1 MKIRQIV
8 IAFLFVATAA
18 AWGQAAGDSVG
29 QSLLDGRQ
37 WEKAAQEFDRVAAQR
52 GPQADSALYWR
63 AYALNKAEFHGEALA
78 ALAELRRLYPMSR
91 WLHDAAALEM
101 EIRRAAGENVTAES
115 QSNDEMKLLALSGLM
130 QSDPE
135 RAAPTVESFLRQSRS
150 PALKREALYVLA
162 QSGSLKAQ
170 QLMEQVARGKVD
182 PDLQAL
188 AVRYMV
194 EQRRYQGNLG
204 QLLFEIYNSTTDA
217 GVKQAAV
224 NGLGAIGDKDHLAQ
238 IPRREALP
246 AAMALQ
252 FERLQLLVRQ
262 IRDSEAKTKED
273 RIFYYQ
279 SQKDRTAKQGVIDGW
294 ASQKN
299 PEAVQM
305 LIAIARVENDP
316 YLKRK
321 IVEHL
326 IDLNTPEAREYL
338 LEILK

>member
-1 MKIRQIV
+1 MKIHRVV
-8 IAFLFVATAA
+8 IAFLLPAA
-18 AWGQAAGDSVG
+18 SSAWGQAGGDLLG
-29 QSLLDGRQ
+29 QSLLDNHQ

-63 AYALNKAEFHGEALA
+63 AYALKQAEFHGEALA

-91 WLHDAAALEM
+91 WLQDAAALEM
-101 EIRRAAGENVTAES
+101 EIRRSAGENVTAES

-135 RAAPTVESFLRQSRS
+135 RAAPTVENFLKQSQS
-150 PALKREALYVLA
+150 PVLKREALYVLA
-162 QSGSLKAQ
+162 QSGSPKAQ
-170 QLMEQVARGKVD
+170 QLMEQVARGKVG

-204 QLLFEIYNSTTDA
+204 QLLFEIYNSTADPS
-217 GVKQAAV
+217 VKQAAV
-224 NGLGAIGDKDHLAQ
+224 SGLGAIGDKDHLSQ
-238 IPRREALP
+238 IRPEPLP
-246 AAMALQ
+246 AAMAFQ
-252 FERLQLLVRQ
+252 FERLQLLARLDRSNQ
-262 IRDSEAKTKED
+262 AKEQEY
-273 RIFYYQ
+273 RISYYQ

-294 ASQKN
+294 ASQKT
-299 PEAVQM
+299 PEGVQM
-305 LIAIARVENDP
+305 LIAIARVETDP

-326 IDLNTPEAREYL
+326 IDLNTPDAREYL